1 MYKGFQLIHLAL
13 KEGRGTSTRM
23 GTMLYTGRL
32 AEC

>member
-1 MYKGFQLIHLAL
+1 MYKWFQLKHLVL

-23 GTMLYTGRL
+23 GTILYTSRL

>member
-1 MYKGFQLIHLAL
+1 MYKGFQLRHLVL

-23 GTMLYTGRL
+23 GTILYTGRL